1 MKTLVTRL
9 VMTTI
14 VATCV
19 FASTQVRAQEQVTQ
33 KPRVD
38 FRFNAD
44 QPTSLHA
51 PLLTAARPTAVRAQK
66 VPHRKM
72 STGARMAIGAAIGL
86 GAGFIY
92 LGASGCAVPDIALPG
107 ETHEQNDYNQCNW
120 GFFGMIGGGAAI
132 GYVSGR

>member
-1 MKTLVTRL
+1 MNTLVTRL
-9 VMTTI
+9 VVTMI

-19 FASTQVRAQEQVTQ
+19 FAPAPVRGQEQVTQ

-44 QPTSLHA
+44 QPTSLRA

-72 STGARMAIGAAIGL
+72 STGARIAIGAAIGL
-86 GAGFIY
+86 GAGIMY
-92 LGASGCAVPDIALPG
+92 LGTSACTDFYPFGRP
-107 ETHEQNDYNQCNW
+107 EQNDFTQCTLP
-120 GFFGMIGGGAAI
+120 FVGMIAGGGVI
-132 GYVSGR
+132 GYFAGR